1 MGARLAASVEASSL
15 MRRVEAEGGFATILA
30 MGDAERGALLLVI
43 TERGRH
49 VAVLERM
56 LDATGDY
63 RWKASGPAESQPSE
77 LTEWLKKRRRSDGD
91 LWLIELDVPDAERFI
106 AETTLKG

>member
-63 RWKASGPAESQPSE
+63 LWKASGPAESQPSE

>member
-15 MRRVEAEGGFATILA
+15 MRRVVADGGFATILA
-30 MGDAERGALLLVI
+30 RGDAERGSLLLIV

-49 VAVLERM
+49 FAVLERM
-56 LDATGDY
+56 LDASGAY
-63 RWKASGPAESQPSE
+63 CWKTSGPTESQASE
-77 LTEWLKKRRRSDGD
+77 LTEWLKKRRKSDGD

-106 AETTLKG
+106 AETTAKG

>member
-1 MGARLAASVEASSL
+1 
-15 MRRVEAEGGFATILA
+15 MRRVTADGGFATILA
-30 MGDAERGALLLVI
+30 RGDAERGALLLIVI
-43 TERGRH
+43 ERGRH

-56 LDATGDY
+56 LNAEGEY
-63 RWKASGPAESQPSE
+63 SWRPSGPESEGPA
-77 LTEWLKKRRRSDGD
+77 LGEWLRKRRRNDSD

>member
-1 MGARLAASVEASSL
+1 MTEARLAASVEASAW
-15 MRRVEAEGGFATILA
+15 MRRVTADGGFATILA
-30 MGDAERGALLLVI
+30 KGDAERGALLLIV

-56 LDATGDY
+56 LNAWGEYSWHPNGPESEAPATG
-63 RWKASGPAESQPSE
+63 
-77 LTEWLKKRRRSDGD
+77 EWLQKRRRNDPD

-106 AETTLKG
+106 AETTAKG